1 MPWKLTLETEFYK
14 LCFPRNPKSDCQA
27 DESRNDLA
35 SPNHGN
41 GPECLAQHRF
51 GGDQLATNPNPSP
64 TASLPVLKQTTDRGS
79 RAVVLGADS
88 NELVFAVVGHA
99 GSGTTLVAQALAAVL
114 KETSFNS
121 SAFDVVT
128 LKARD
133 VIKAWAEKHGKTVPP
148 DRPGGERL
156 IEDVK
161 KYQDLG
167 DEMRKQVTASGEED
181 HPAVARALVLRIREA
196 RAQTLKLAAG
206 PGQPVPPD
214 GKPRAYILDS
224 LRHPAEVNLL
234 RAIYGDAFV
243 LIGVVCEEEKR
254 VNRMSHKY
262 SDAGHATV
270 RKFMERDAAAR
281 ESHGQQVAKAFHL
294 SDFFVDNTIDRTV
307 TEDVTG
313 NEDWDF
319 AEHLSRLIT
328 ILTHTKLIRPEIGET
343 AMHHANSAKMR
354 SACLSRQVGAALVD
368 SEGNIVATGT
378 NEVPKAGGGV
388 YGESFGDE
396 EHEGRCGL
404 LLPESQRFCR
414 NTRQQNEII
423 ADLIESVPELKNADA
438 VRKTQ
443 LEKELRHTRIGSLIE
458 FSRAVHA
465 EMDAI
470 LSAARQGG
478 RLTGTRLFVTTFPCH
493 YCARHIVSAGVDE
506 VQYIEPYPKSQALD
520 LHADAIQVEATNW
533 KPPSENGS
541 KVLFRPF
548 SGVSPRFY
556 KKAFLKERDLKD
568 NASGDMKIGAPEWG
582 QPWSL
587 RKNSYIELEAELS
600 KVGEET
606 WKPKPPAPSN

>member
-1 MPWKLTLETEFYK
+1 M
-14 LCFPRNPKSDCQA
+14 
-27 DESRNDLA
+27 A
-35 SPNHGN
+35 S
-41 GPECLAQHRF
+41 
-51 GGDQLATNPNPSP
+51 NPNPTP
-64 TASLPVLKQTTDRGS
+64 LPIVGQPLDRGS
-79 RAVVLGADS
+79 REVVLGADS

-99 GSGTTLVAQALAAVL
+99 GSGTTLVAQALAAVF
-114 KETSFNS
+114 KETSFHGS
-121 SAFDVVT
+121 VFEVVV

-133 VIKAWAEKHGKTVPP
+133 VIKVWAEKHGKDVPP
-148 DRPGGERL
+148 ERPKGERL

-161 KYQDLG
+161 RLQDLG
-167 DEMRKQVTASGEED
+167 DEMRKEPTRSGAQD
-181 HPAVARALVLRIREA
+181 HSAVARELALSIRET
-196 RAQTLKLAAG
+196 RAQLLKFAAG

-243 LIGVVCEEEKR
+243 LIGVVCEEGKR
-254 VNRMSHKY
+254 INRMSHKY
-262 SDAGHATV
+262 SDAGHAKV
-270 RKFMERDAAAR
+270 KKFMERDAAAK
-281 ESHGQQVAKAFHL
+281 ESYGQQVAKAFHL
-294 SDFFVDNTIDRTV
+294 SDFFVDNTVDRTLAD
-307 TEDVTG
+307 EVTG
-313 NEDWDF
+313 NEDWHVT
-319 AEHLSRLIT
+319 EHLSRLIT
-328 ILTHTKLIRPEIGET
+328 ILTHTKLVRPEIGET
-343 AMHHANSAKMR
+343 AMHHADSAKMR

-368 SEGNIVATGT
+368 SQGNIVATGT
-378 NEVPKAGGGV
+378 NEAPKAGGGV
-388 YGESFGDE
+388 YGESFTEDE
-396 EHEGRCGL
+396 RDARCGM
-404 LLPESQRFCR
+404 LLPESKRFCR
-414 NTRQQNEII
+414 NTREQNEII
-423 ADLIESVPELKNADA
+423 ADLIESVPELKDAEAD
-438 VRKTQ
+438 RKAK
-443 LEKELRHTRIGSLIE
+443 LPSELRRTRIGSLIE

-520 LHADAIQVEATNW
+520 LHDDAIQVEATNW
-533 KPPSENGS
+533 KPPSAGGS

-568 NASGDMKIGAPEWG
+568 DSSGDMKIGVPDWG

-600 KVGEET
+600 KLGEET
-606 WKPKPPAPSN
+606 WKPKPPAPSK

>member
-1 MPWKLTLETEFYK
+1 L
-14 LCFPRNPKSDCQA
+14 S
-27 DESRNDLA
+27 
-35 SPNHGN
+35 
-41 GPECLAQHRF
+41 
-51 GGDQLATNPNPSP
+51 TNPNPSP
-64 TASLPVLKQTTDRGS
+64 LPVLGQKLLDRGS
-79 RAVVLGADS
+79 REVVIGADS

-99 GSGTTLVAQALAAVL
+99 GSGTTLVAQTLAAVL
-114 KETSFNS
+114 KETAFHGG
-121 SAFDVVT
+121 AFDVVI

-133 VIKAWAEKHGKTVPP
+133 VIKDWAIKHGKDLPP
-148 DRPGGERL
+148 ERAKGERF
-156 IEDVK
+156 IEDVRLL
-161 KYQDLG
+161 QDLG
-167 DEMRKQVTASGEED
+167 DEMRKEKTRSGTQD
-181 HPAVARALVLRIREA
+181 HSAVARELALRIRDS
-196 RAQTLKLAAG
+196 RAQAVKVVPG

-254 VNRMSHKY
+254 INRMSHKY
-262 SDAGHATV
+262 TDAGHATV
-270 RKFMERDAAAR
+270 KKFMARDASADEAY
-281 ESHGQQVAKAFHL
+281 GQQVRKAFHL
-294 SDFFVDNTIDRTV
+294 SDFFVDNTVDRTLPD
-307 TEDVTG
+307 EVTG
-313 NEDWDF
+313 NEDWRVT
-319 AEHLSRLIT
+319 EHMSRLIT
-328 ILTHTKLIRPEIGET
+328 ILTHTKLVRPEIGET
-343 AMHHANSAKMR
+343 AMHHAESAKMR

-378 NEVPKAGGGV
+378 NEAPKAGGGV
-388 YGESFGDE
+388 YGESFADE
-396 EHEGRCGL
+396 ERDGRCGM

-414 NTRQQNEII
+414 NTRRQNEII
-423 ADLIESVPELKNADA
+423 EDLIEQVPELKNSAADRRA
-438 VRKTQ
+438 Q
-443 LEKELRHTRIGSLIE
+443 LSRELRLTRIGSLIE

-478 RLTGTRLFVTTFPCH
+478 HLTGTRLFVTTFPCH

-520 LHADAIQVEATNW
+520 LHDDAIQVEATNW
-533 KPPSENGS
+533 KPPSGGDPKA

-568 NASGDMKIGAPEWG
+568 DSTGDMKIGVPDWG

-600 KVGEET
+600 KLGEET
-606 WKPKPPAPSN
+606 WKPKPPATSK